1 MKRSFGENLFNI
13 FNCMLMVLI
22 MVLTLYPFIYV
33 LFASFSNAYDFM
45 SYTGILYR
53 SVGFT
58 LDSYKIVF
66 QNSMI
71 LTGLKNTVIVLV
83 LKLAIGLLLTIIGA
97 YFMSCKTAKLA
108 PVFSMAVIVTMF
120 FSGGLI
126 PTYLNVKS
134 FHLDDTLWALVL
146 PVAVNTFNMIITRN
160 AFEAIP
166 DGLSEAAKIDGAGH
180 VRILFEILVPMI
192 IPTIAV
198 ITLYYSV
205 EVWNSWFTAMIYLR
219 KKYLYPLQ
227 LVLREIL
234 IMNNV
239 GAMASGGDN
248 EAVAETVQYAVM
260 IVATLPILL
269 VYPFLQKYFV
279 KGVMVGAVK
288 G

>member
-1 MKRSFGENLFNI
+1 M
-13 FNCMLMVLI
+13 
-22 MVLTLYPFIYV
+22 
-33 LFASFSNAYDFM
+33 
-45 SYTGILYR
+45 
-53 SVGFT
+53 
-58 LDSYKIVF
+58 
-66 QNSMI
+66 
-71 LTGLKNTVIVLV
+71 
-83 LKLAIGLLLTIIGA
+83 
-97 YFMSCKTAKLA
+97 
-108 PVFSMAVIVTMF
+108 
-120 FSGGLI
+120 
-126 PTYLNVKS
+126 
-134 FHLDDTLWALVL
+134 L